1 MKKFSRFCLGL
12 ALSFFLFSACKHSD
26 NSIYYYSKDR
36 DTVAPE
42 IKISVPLANDLYHL
56 TYDVHVVGTVKDM
69 ETKNTGGSLQ
79 SLNIVVN
86 QIDPA
91 NGNKVVK
98 VLLNKNPN
106 VDGKDGYTMNEKF
119 VVNYAD
125 STVYC
130 RLKVLAYDQTG
141 RFDIDSVDF
150 SIIP

>member
-1 MKKFSRFCLGL
+1 MKNLFRICTGLVLSTLIFS
-12 ALSFFLFSACKHSD
+12 SCKHSD

-36 DTVAPE
+36 DVIAPE

-69 ETKNTGGSLQ
+69 ETTTTSGSLL
-79 SLNIVVN
+79 SLNMVVN

-91 NGNKVVK
+91 NGDK
-98 VLLNKNPN
+98 VLKVLMNKNPN

-119 VVNYAD
+119 VVNYSS

-141 RFDIDSVDF
+141 RFDVDSVDF
-150 SIIP
+150 SIVP